1 LIAYGGYA
9 LDQAVRRS
17 LRDERML
24 SHFATMLILSHF
36 ATMLRY
42 RSFARSSV
50 VTYMNDED
58 WQHEDQVD
66 GL

>member
-1 LIAYGGYA
+1 
-9 LDQAVRRS
+9 
-17 LRDERML
+17 M
-24 SHFATMLILSHF
+24 LSHF

>member
-1 LIAYGGYA
+1 LIACGEYA

-17 LRDERML
+17 LHDERML
-24 SHFATMLILSHF
+24 SHFATL
-36 ATMLRY
+36 LRY